1 MSIKTLSRL
10 GTKNNTVKNLQGTI
24 SSFNIDLSTSFLAG
38 STWKPRSNPIAI
50 SLNTDSTKIF
60 TVTSAGIL
68 DQYSLPFPNA
78 PLYSAVYEKSNTL
91 PIGSISVAR
100 DLCFSDDGYNIYLI
114 GRNGGSTQGELKHYQ
129 TPVAFD
135 VGNVFLR
142 STVVLET
149 PFVPINQ
156 EWASSIRFSED
167 GLNMFISD
175 PSVILN
181 FQLKTPWQ
189 SNTAYNKVTFFP
201 NRTRISSDIKFTN
214 NGNTMILLHG
224 DVDELREYAL
234 PSPYEHYNAN
244 SVGNLYLQKE
254 IASITPTAFDF
265 SQDGT
270 ILYVTCD
277 TSDSIL
283 QYNLNT
289 PFDIKTANISI
300 NKKFLREYDTSSGN
314 EPRGIFVGNTGSTLF
329 FISTGSS
336 TSRLYQV
343 NLTEKWNTNT
353 AVSTNTFINL
363 NIDGIGEGG
372 GVYSSL
378 FFGNSGSS
386 VYFTGLNN
394 DNIYQLNLKSPWN
407 ATLGANIAN
416 SKISYFQYSGALY
429 KWALGTASS
438 VINPLAVKLN
448 PAGNV
453 LWHMGA
459 DNQGLQKIGQF
470 SLLTPWDLSTL
481 QNYNRQ
487 TLMNVDPLCFRFGNV
502 GYNAYVTFDGG
513 ADANVHQ
520 YALLAPY
527 DVGTMTY
534 MKHFR
539 TSTGE
544 ATAGGHALSQ
554 DGSNLYIVGTTRD
567 TINQYTLSTPW
578 DIGTTGNVVVSS
590 ANVFTTDGAPIKMR
604 FNPEGNVM
612 IVLGENTDFL
622 HTFNL
627 DIPWMVSTAIKANT
641 HSANAFGEA
650 LPKDFFINPEGNVL
664 ILYGQTKKRPVRIP
678 LNENW
683 NLASASNA
691 GVTFGSA
698 NFETFEATPTT
709 IDFNPSGKIA
719 YIGGT
724 TNDRIFPVFL
734 ANSYYNTSTAD
745 FGFPLRS
752 MTFATG
758 QGDFV
763 WSNTG
768 SSLFVM
774 DNAGDIK
781 QFSAKVPYDLYS
793 IDIGFDTNN
802 PQLRINNLESTTYSL
817 AISDDNQ
824 YLYVVGAN
832 DNLYR
837 IQFKDPYNPS
847 LSNVTLPIKNLV
859 KDLITTLAT
868 SSIKVLPN
876 GNIIVGI
883 NTVSAGSSS
892 FPSAGFYDYPAP
904 INANV
909 SDISYTY
916 SNVYNSTS
924 ANDTLPTAITF
935 VNNGNVAFITGET
948 SNDITQ
954 HLLSE
959 AYNIATARRSTDAA
973 NTYTEIPFADIGG
986 LETSQDGRYIFATEK
1001 SSTNGLVWRVEM
1013 LTPNVIANTSI
1024 YDRAGGTVFNIS
1036 PWNGTGTSTEDNF
1049 EFNEDGTKLF
1059 YLPSNPYNKN
1069 FGTGVLAFSDITQFN
1084 LTTPY
1089 DVAGMSNSGISA
1101 NTSYFNVYNAVDMKF
1116 SKNGR
1121 CLYIT
1126 QTEDQTN
1133 YYVTQAYLIDKNIL

>member
-1 MSIKTLSRL
+1 MSIKTLSRS

-24 SSFNIDLSTSFLAG
+24 SSFNIDLSTSFLSG
-38 STWKPRSNPIAI
+38 SKWIPRSDPIAI

-60 TVTSAGIL
+60 TVTNNGIL

-91 PIGSISVAR
+91 PLGSLNLVR
-100 DLCFSDDGYNIYLI
+100 GLCFSSDGYNIHLI
-114 GRNGGSTQGELKHYQ
+114 GRNGGSNQGELKHYQ

-149 PFVPINQ
+149 PFALISQDYP
-156 EWASSIRFSED
+156 SSIGFSKD
-167 GLNMFISD
+167 GLKMFISD
-175 PSVILN
+175 PSVIQN

-201 NRTRISSDIKFTN
+201 NRTRISSDIKFLN

-254 IASITPTAFDF
+254 IVSTTPAAFDF

-270 ILYVTCD
+270 ILYVACA

-300 NKKFLREYDTSSGN
+300 NKKFLREYNTLSGS

-329 FISTGSS
+329 FISTSS
-336 TSRLYQV
+336 TTSRLYQV

-363 NIDGIGEGG
+363 NIDDIGEGG
-372 GVYSSL
+372 GVLSSL

-386 VYFTGLNN
+386 AYFAGFNN
-394 DNIYQLNLKSPWN
+394 DSIYQLNLKSPWN

-416 SKISYFQYSGALY
+416 SKISYFQYSGVLE
-429 KWALGTASS
+429 KWSWQSIAK
-438 VINPLAVKLN
+438 PLAVKFN

-453 LWHMGA
+453 LWHMA
-459 DNQGLQKIGQF
+459 RDDLNVRKIGQF
-470 SLLTPWDLSTL
+470 SLSTPWNLSTL

-527 DVGTMTY
+527 DVGTMRY

-554 DGSNLYIVGTTRD
+554 DGSNLYVVGTTKD

-590 ANVFTTDGAPIKMR
+590 ANIFVTDGAPIDMR

-627 DIPWMVSTAIKANT
+627 GIPWMVSTAIKANT

-678 LNENW
+678 LNESW

-691 GVTFGSA
+691 DVTFGSA
-698 NFETFEATPTT
+698 KFETFEGTPTT

-724 TNDRIFPVFL
+724 MNDRIFPVFL

-745 FGFPLRS
+745 FGFPLNN
-752 MTFATG
+752 MTFG
-758 QGDFV
+758 NEGGDFV

-774 DNAGDIK
+774 DNACVIK

-793 IDIGFDTNN
+793 IDIGFDINN
-802 PQLRINNLESTTYSL
+802 PQLKINNLETTSYSL

-824 YLYVVGAN
+824 YLYVLGAN

-837 IQFKDPYNPS
+837 IQFKDPHNPN
-847 LSNVTLPIKNLV
+847 LSNVTLPIKNLA
-859 KDLITTLAT
+859 KDLTTGLIP

-883 NTVSAGSSS
+883 NTVSGSG

-916 SNVYNSTS
+916 SNVYTSTS

-954 HLLSE
+954 HLLSQ

-973 NTYTEIPFADIGG
+973 NTYTEITFADIGG

-1001 SSTNGLVWRVEM
+1001 SSTNGRVWRVEM

-1024 YDRAGGTVFNIS
+1024 YNRAGGTVFNIS
-1036 PWNGTGTSTEDNF
+1036 PWNGTGTTTEDNF
-1049 EFNEDGTKLF
+1049 DFNEDGTKLF

-1069 FGTGVLAFSDITQFN
+1069 FETGVLASSEITQFD

-1089 DVAGMSNSGISA
+1089 DVALMSNSGISA

-1126 QTEDQTN
+1126 QSEDQTN
-1133 YYVTQAYLIDKNIL
+1133 YYVTQAYLIDKNAL